1 MTDAIENQI
10 RHLRARLIITPDCL
24 KPKIRHNIKYYEDLL
39 KATQGQQSGTTQ
51 GQTQGQQGTTLTQGQ
66 TQGQQGTTLTQGQ
79 QHSAFFPPSNT
90 NTNTI
95 DSRYS
100 KLLMVPL
107 TKKAVVQLNPETA
120 FQEFRNTSPIS
131 TTIQQPLTK
140 AIQQPLT
147 KATATQQPLTKAT
160 TSSKKKKKPI
170 SATVKRLVW
179 NTNIGEEIGKSKC
192 LCCHSTDI
200 TQLSFHCGHIVA
212 ESNGGE
218 LIVSNLRPI
227 CQNCNSSMGT
237 KNMNDFMKTLL

>member
-1 MTDAIENQI
+1 MTDVIENQI

-39 KATQGQQSGTTQ
+39 KTTQGQQHSGTTQ
-51 GQTQGQQGTTLTQGQ
+51 GQ
-66 TQGQQGTTLTQGQ
+66 
-79 QHSAFFPPSNT
+79 QHSSFFPPSNT

-107 TKKAVVQLNPETA
+107 TKKVVVQLNPETA

-131 TTIQQPLTK
+131 TITTQQPLTK
-140 AIQQPLT
+140 ERAIQPLT
-147 KATATQQPLTKAT
+147 KATATN
-160 TSSKKKKKPI
+160 KKKKKPI

-179 NTNIGEEIGKSKC
+179 NANIGEEIGKSKC

>member
-1 MTDAIENQI
+1 MTDVIENQI

-39 KATQGQQSGTTQ
+39 KATQGQQQSGTTQ
-51 GQTQGQQGTTLTQGQ
+51 GQGQ
-66 TQGQQGTTLTQGQ
+66 Q
-79 QHSAFFPPSNT
+79 QHSSFFPPSNT

-107 TKKAVVQLNPETA
+107 TKKVVVQLNPETA

-131 TTIQQPLTK
+131 TIT
-140 AIQQPLT
+140 
-147 KATATQQPLTKAT
+147 TQQPLTKAT
-160 TSSKKKKKPI
+160 TTMQPLTKAITTATNKKKKKPI

-179 NTNIGEEIGKSKC
+179 NANIGEEIGKSKC

>member
-24 KPKIRHNIKYYEDLL
+24 KHKIRHNIKYYEDLL

-51 GQTQGQQGTTLTQGQ
+51 GQQQGQ
-66 TQGQQGTTLTQGQ
+66 Q

-140 AIQQPLT
+140 TIQQPLT
-147 KATATQQPLTKAT
+147 KATATATAKAT

-179 NTNIGEEIGKSKC
+179 NANIGEEIGKSKC